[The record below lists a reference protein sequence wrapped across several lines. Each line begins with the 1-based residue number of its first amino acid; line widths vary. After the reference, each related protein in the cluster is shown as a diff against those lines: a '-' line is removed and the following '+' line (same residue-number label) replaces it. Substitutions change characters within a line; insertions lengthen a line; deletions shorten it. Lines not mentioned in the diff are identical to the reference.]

1 MTLARVGRRT
11 AEAFLRGARRS
22 RPAAPG
28 TSMFCPGNTSQRFH
42 PAKPGLGS
50 GAVRDGS
57 SSAAAA
63 TASAARRGSGG
74 GHSDARA
81 TTFAAIRELTR
92 SPAARRFARTLVGG
106 ATVAGVGGGF
116 ALCDASST
124 PADALRALFS
134 APTVGPRGGAG
145 DDAKEKEKTAAS
157 AVRGRADACADVR
170 ASDGDD
176 GDESDAASLPG
187 SAASERGVHADP
199 PLDGRRLLFELAAA
213 HWPALLLA
221 VVVTVV
227 ASVLKLTSVR
237 HMSRL
242 YDLIG
247 GGAGGVPS
255 RPLLELA
262 ALRAAEAA
270 AKDALVR
277 VSGGARVE
285 METALRRRLFVAFL
299 TEDMATLE
307 RRTAGECRE
316 RLGGEASR
324 IADVVARAVTGGVKS
339 CATAVHGVASL
350 TRLSWEISAVALGM
364 VPPGVLLF
372 GAVGAFSAKA
382 HRDANAAKEAA
393 ASVAAERLAGARTV
407 RAFAREEDEEARYA
421 EALRVA
427 ARAKKRAIHAHAA
440 HLALFAAVPSTAVA
454 AWLWYGGQLVE
465 RGRLTVGELTTVVPL
480 ALEVA
485 GALAGL
491 SELSAEVQR
500 GMHAADNAARVLG
513 AEQKVEARVRR
524 RMEARLRECG
534 VVSESASS
542 ASGSSS
548 VDEPAP
554 FPFSSDSSS
563 EDAGRPAG
571 AISFRDVRF
580 AYPGRPEREV
590 LRGFDL
596 DLKPG
601 ETFALV
607 GPSGGGKSTVG
618 ALLERFY
625 DPVAGA
631 VFVDGRD
638 IKTLDVSWLRSNIGT
653 VSQTPA
659 LFDGT
664 VAENIS
670 YASSPARSNRRSDVE
685 AAADVANAR
694 GFIEAFPE
702 GYDTRV
708 GENGVL
714 LSGGQ
719 KQRLAIARVV
729 LANPAIL
736 LLDEATSA
744 LDAESEA
751 LVSEALAR
759 VARGRT
765 TVLVAHRLSTVRR
778 ADRVGVLQDG
788 RLVECGT
795 HEQLMAK
802 KDGAY
807 RALVETQLQS

>member
-1 MTLARVGRRT
+1 M
-11 AEAFLRGARRS
+11 
-22 RPAAPG
+22 
-28 TSMFCPGNTSQRFH
+28 
-42 PAKPGLGS
+42 
-50 GAVRDGS
+50 
-57 SSAAAA
+57 
-63 TASAARRGSGG
+63 
-74 GHSDARA
+74 
-81 TTFAAIRELTR
+81 
-92 SPAARRFARTLVGG
+92 GG
-106 ATVAGVGGGF
+106 ATVAGVVGGGL
-116 ALCDASST
+116 ALCDASGA
-124 PADALRALFS
+124 PADALRSFFG
-134 APTVGPRGGAG
+134 APRVGPGGGVGADAG
-145 DDAKEKEKTAAS
+145 DDANALTAKETTDRRYE
-157 AVRGRADACADVR
+157 
-170 ASDGDD
+170 DGDD
-176 GDESDAASLPG
+176 DAASSSDAAAET
-187 SAASERGVHADP
+187 SAADP
-199 PLDGRRLLFELAAA
+199 PLDGRRLLLQLAAT

-227 ASVLKLTSVR
+227 ASVLKLTSLR

-247 GGAGGVPS
+247 AATGGVPL

-270 AKDALVR
+270 AKYALVR
-277 VSGGARVE
+277 VSGAARVA
-285 METALRRRLFVAFL
+285 METALRRRLFVALL
-299 TEDMATLE
+299 TEDMAALE

-324 IADVVARAVTGGVKS
+324 VADVVARALTGGVKS

-382 HRDANAAKEAA
+382 HRDAAAAKEAA

-407 RAFAREEDEEARYA
+407 RAFAREEAEEARYA

-427 ARAKKRAIHAHAA
+427 AAAKSRAIHAHAA

-454 AWLWYGGQLVE
+454 AWLWYGGQLVQQ
-465 RGRLTVGELTTVVPL
+465 GRLTVGELTTVVPL

-500 GMHAADNAARVLG
+500 GAHAADNAARVLN
-513 AEQKVEARVRR
+513 AEQKVETRVRR
-524 RMEARLRECG
+524 RMEARLDVRHD
-534 VVSESASS
+534 SAPASPASS
-542 ASGSSS
+542 AVSRRESN
-548 VDEPAP
+548 E
-554 FPFSSDSSS
+554 SSD
-563 EDAGRPAG
+563 DAVVAANRPRG

-618 ALLERFY
+618 ALLSRFY

-631 VFVDGRD
+631 VFLDGRD
-638 IKTLDVSWLRSNIGT
+638 IKTLDVSWLRANIGT
-653 VSQTPA
+653 VSQDVT

-664 VAENIS
+664 IAETIT
-670 YASSPARSNRRSDVE
+670 YASDASDRESRGRADVV

-694 GFIEAFPE
+694 GFIEAFPD

-708 GENGVL
+708 GENGAL

-729 LANPAIL
+729 LSNPAIL

-744 LDAESEA
+744 LDAQSEA
-751 LVSEALAR
+751 SVSEALSRA
-759 VARGRT
+759 AEGRT
-765 TVLVAHRLSTVRR
+765 TILVAHRLATARR
-778 ADRVGVLQDG
+778 ADRIGVLKDG

-795 HEQLMAK
+795 HEQLMK
-802 KDGAY
+802 KTNGAY
-807 RALVETQLQS
+807 RALVETQLQA

>member
-11 AEAFLRGARRS
+11 AESILRGARRS
-22 RPAAPG
+22 PPAAPG
-28 TSMFCPGNTSQRFH
+28 TSRFRPGNTSHRFH
-42 PAKPGLGS
+42 PAKPGLGP
-50 GAVRDGS
+50 GAQVRDGS

-63 TASAARRGSGG
+63 AASAARRASGG
-74 GHSDARA
+74 GRA
-81 TTFAAIRELTR
+81 ETRAATFAAIQELTR
-92 SPAARRFARTLVGG
+92 SPAARRFARALVGG
-106 ATVAGVGGGF
+106 ATVAGVVGGGL
-116 ALCDASST
+116 ALCDASGA
-124 PADALRALFS
+124 PADALRSFFG
-134 APTVGPRGGAG
+134 APRVGPGGGAGADAG
-145 DDAKEKEKTAAS
+145 DDANALTAKETTDRRYE
-157 AVRGRADACADVR
+157 
-170 ASDGDD
+170 DGDD
-176 GDESDAASLPG
+176 DAASSSDAAAET
-187 SAASERGVHADP
+187 SAADP
-199 PLDGRRLLFELAAA
+199 PLDGRRLLLQLAAT

-227 ASVLKLTSVR
+227 ASVLKLTSLR

-247 GGAGGVPS
+247 AATGGVPL

-270 AKDALVR
+270 AKYALVR
-277 VSGGARVE
+277 VSGAARVA
-285 METALRRRLFVAFL
+285 METALRRRLFVALL
-299 TEDMATLE
+299 TEDMAALE

-324 IADVVARAVTGGVKS
+324 VADVVARALTGGVKS

-382 HRDANAAKEAA
+382 HRDAAAAKEAA

-407 RAFAREEDEEARYA
+407 RAFAREEAEEARYA
-421 EALRVA
+421 EALRIA
-427 ARAKKRAIHAHAA
+427 AAAKSRAIHAHAA

-454 AWLWYGGQLVE
+454 AWLWYGGQLVQQ
-465 RGRLTVGELTTVVPL
+465 GRLTVGELTTVVPL

-500 GMHAADNAARVLG
+500 GAHAADNAARVLN
-513 AEQKVEARVRR
+513 AEQKVETRVRR
-524 RMEARLRECG
+524 RMEARLDVRHD
-534 VVSESASS
+534 SAPASPASS
-542 ASGSSS
+542 AVSRRESN
-548 VDEPAP
+548 E
-554 FPFSSDSSS
+554 SSD
-563 EDAGRPAG
+563 DAVVAANRPRG

-618 ALLERFY
+618 ALLSRFY

-631 VFVDGRD
+631 VFLDGRD
-638 IKTLDVSWLRSNIGT
+638 IKTLDVSWLRANIGT
-653 VSQTPA
+653 VSQDVT

-664 VAENIS
+664 IAETIT
-670 YASSPARSNRRSDVE
+670 YASDASDRESRIARAKVV

-694 GFIEAFPE
+694 GFIEAFPD

-708 GENGVL
+708 GENGAL

-719 KQRLAIARVV
+719 KQRLAIARVI
-729 LANPAIL
+729 LSNPAIL

-744 LDAESEA
+744 LDAQSEA
-751 LVSEALAR
+751 SVSEALSRA
-759 VARGRT
+759 AEGRT
-765 TVLVAHRLSTVRR
+765 TILVAHRLATARR
-778 ADRVGVLQDG
+778 ADRIGVLKDG

-795 HEQLMAK
+795 HEQLMK
-802 KDGAY
+802 KTNGAY
-807 RALVETQLQS
+807 RALVETQLVET

>member
-1 MTLARVGRRT
+1 M
-11 AEAFLRGARRS
+11 
-22 RPAAPG
+22 
-28 TSMFCPGNTSQRFH
+28 
-42 PAKPGLGS
+42 
-50 GAVRDGS
+50 
-57 SSAAAA
+57 
-63 TASAARRGSGG
+63 
-74 GHSDARA
+74 
-81 TTFAAIRELTR
+81 
-92 SPAARRFARTLVGG
+92 GG
-106 ATVAGVGGGF
+106 ATVAGVVGGGL
-116 ALCDASST
+116 ALCDASGA
-124 PADALRALFS
+124 PADALRSFFG
-134 APTVGPRGGAG
+134 APRVGPGGGAGADAG
-145 DDAKEKEKTAAS
+145 DDANALTAKETTDRRYE
-157 AVRGRADACADVR
+157 
-170 ASDGDD
+170 DGDD
-176 GDESDAASLPG
+176 DAASSSDAAAET
-187 SAASERGVHADP
+187 SAADP
-199 PLDGRRLLFELAAA
+199 PLDGRRLLLQLAAT

-227 ASVLKLTSVR
+227 ASVLKLTSLR

-247 GGAGGVPS
+247 AATGGVPL

-270 AKDALVR
+270 AKYALVR
-277 VSGGARVE
+277 VSGAARVA
-285 METALRRRLFVAFL
+285 METALRRRLFVALL
-299 TEDMATLE
+299 TEDMAALE

-324 IADVVARAVTGGVKS
+324 VADVVARALTGGVKS

-382 HRDANAAKEAA
+382 HRDAAAAKEAA
-393 ASVAAERLAGARTV
+393 ACVAAERLAGARTV
-407 RAFAREEDEEARYA
+407 RAFAREEAEEARYA

-427 ARAKKRAIHAHAA
+427 AAAKSRAIHAHAA

-454 AWLWYGGQLVE
+454 AWLWYGGQLVQQ
-465 RGRLTVGELTTVVPL
+465 GRLTVGELTTVVPL

-500 GMHAADNAARVLG
+500 GAHAADNAARVLN
-513 AEQKVEARVRR
+513 AEQKVETRVRR
-524 RMEARLRECG
+524 RMEARLDVRHD
-534 VVSESASS
+534 SAPASPASS
-542 ASGSSS
+542 AVSRRESN
-548 VDEPAP
+548 E
-554 FPFSSDSSS
+554 SSD
-563 EDAGRPAG
+563 DAVVAANRPRG

-618 ALLERFY
+618 ALLSRFY

-631 VFVDGRD
+631 VFLDGRD
-638 IKTLDVSWLRSNIGT
+638 IKTLDVSWLRANIGT
-653 VSQTPA
+653 VSQDVT

-664 VAENIS
+664 IAETIT
-670 YASSPARSNRRSDVE
+670 YASDASDRESRGRADVV

-694 GFIEAFPE
+694 GFIEAFPD

-708 GENGVL
+708 GENGAL

-729 LANPAIL
+729 LSNPAIL

-744 LDAESEA
+744 LDAQSEA
-751 LVSEALAR
+751 SVSEALSRA
-759 VARGRT
+759 AEGRT
-765 TVLVAHRLSTVRR
+765 TILVAHRLATARR
-778 ADRVGVLQDG
+778 ADRIGVLKDG

-795 HEQLMAK
+795 HEQLMK
-802 KDGAY
+802 KTNGAY
-807 RALVETQLQS
+807 RALVETQLQA

>member
-1 MTLARVGRRT
+1 M
-11 AEAFLRGARRS
+11 
-22 RPAAPG
+22 
-28 TSMFCPGNTSQRFH
+28 
-42 PAKPGLGS
+42 
-50 GAVRDGS
+50 
-57 SSAAAA
+57 
-63 TASAARRGSGG
+63 
-74 GHSDARA
+74 
-81 TTFAAIRELTR
+81 
-92 SPAARRFARTLVGG
+92 GG
-106 ATVAGVGGGF
+106 ATVAGVVGGGL
-116 ALCDASST
+116 ALCDASGA
-124 PADALRALFS
+124 PADALRSFFG
-134 APTVGPRGGAG
+134 APRVGPGGGTGADAG
-145 DDAKEKEKTAAS
+145 DDANALTAKETTDRRYE
-157 AVRGRADACADVR
+157 
-170 ASDGDD
+170 DGDD
-176 GDESDAASLPG
+176 DAASSSDAAAET
-187 SAASERGVHADP
+187 SAADP
-199 PLDGRRLLFELAAA
+199 PLDGRRLLLQLAAT

-227 ASVLKLTSVR
+227 ASVLKLTSLR

-247 GGAGGVPS
+247 AATGGVPL

-270 AKDALVR
+270 AKYALVR
-277 VSGGARVE
+277 VSGAARVA
-285 METALRRRLFVAFL
+285 METALRRRLFVALL
-299 TEDMATLE
+299 TEDMAALE

-324 IADVVARAVTGGVKS
+324 VADVVARVLTGGVKS

-382 HRDANAAKEAA
+382 HRDAAAAKEAA

-407 RAFAREEDEEARYA
+407 RAFAREEAEEARYA

-427 ARAKKRAIHAHAA
+427 AAAKSRAIHAHAA

-454 AWLWYGGQLVE
+454 AWLWYGGQLVQQ
-465 RGRLTVGELTTVVPL
+465 GRLTVGELTTVVPL

-500 GMHAADNAARVLG
+500 GAHAADNAARVLN
-513 AEQKVEARVRR
+513 AEQKVETRVRR
-524 RMEARLRECG
+524 RMEARLDVRHD
-534 VVSESASS
+534 SAPASPASS
-542 ASGSSS
+542 AVSRRESN
-548 VDEPAP
+548 E
-554 FPFSSDSSS
+554 SSDN
-563 EDAGRPAG
+563 AVVAANRPRG

-618 ALLERFY
+618 ALLSRFY

-631 VFVDGRD
+631 VFLDGRD
-638 IKTLDVSWLRSNIGT
+638 IKTLDVSWLRANIGT
-653 VSQTPA
+653 VSQDVT

-664 VAENIS
+664 IAETIT
-670 YASSPARSNRRSDVE
+670 YASDASDRESRGRADVV

-694 GFIEAFPE
+694 GFIEAFPD

-708 GENGVL
+708 GENGAL

-729 LANPAIL
+729 LSNPAIL

-744 LDAESEA
+744 LDAQSEA
-751 LVSEALAR
+751 SVSEALSRA
-759 VARGRT
+759 AEGRT
-765 TVLVAHRLSTVRR
+765 TILVAHRLATARR
-778 ADRVGVLQDG
+778 ADRIGVLKDG

-795 HEQLMAK
+795 HEQLMK
-802 KDGAY
+802 KTNGAY
-807 RALVETQLQS
+807 RALVETQLQA

>member
-1 MTLARVGRRT
+1 M
-11 AEAFLRGARRS
+11 
-22 RPAAPG
+22 
-28 TSMFCPGNTSQRFH
+28 
-42 PAKPGLGS
+42 
-50 GAVRDGS
+50 
-57 SSAAAA
+57 
-63 TASAARRGSGG
+63 
-74 GHSDARA
+74 
-81 TTFAAIRELTR
+81 
-92 SPAARRFARTLVGG
+92 GG

-247 GGAGGVPS
+247 GATGGVPL

-270 AKDALVR
+270 AKYALVR
-277 VSGGARVE
+277 VSGAARVE

-324 IADVVARAVTGGVKS
+324 VADVVARALTSGVKS
-339 CATAVHGVASL
+339 CAVTVHGVASL

-382 HRDANAAKEAA
+382 HRDANAAKENA

-407 RAFAREEDEEARYA
+407 RAFAREEDEDERYA

-454 AWLWYGGQLVE
+454 AWLWYGGQLVQQ
-465 RGRLTVGELTTVVPL
+465 GRLTVGELTTVVPL

-500 GMHAADNAARVLG
+500 GAHAADNAARVLN
-513 AEQKVEARVRR
+513 AEQKVETRVRR
-524 RMEARLRECG
+524 RMEARLDARHD
-534 VVSESASS
+534 SAPARHDSAPASPASS
-542 ASGSSS
+542 AVSRRESN
-548 VDEPAP
+548 E
-554 FPFSSDSSS
+554 SSD
-563 EDAGRPAG
+563 DAVVAANRPRG
-571 AISFRDVRF
+571 AISFRNVRF

-618 ALLERFY
+618 ALLSRFY

-631 VFVDGRD
+631 VFLDGRD
-638 IKTLDVSWLRSNIGT
+638 IKTLDVSWLRANIGT
-653 VSQTPA
+653 VSQDVT

-664 VAENIS
+664 IAETIT
-670 YASSPARSNRRSDVE
+670 YASDASDRESRGRADVV

-694 GFIEAFPE
+694 GFIEAFPD

-708 GENGVL
+708 GENGAL

-729 LANPAIL
+729 LSNPAIL

-744 LDAESEA
+744 LDAQSEA
-751 LVSEALAR
+751 SVSEALSRA
-759 VARGRT
+759 AEGRT
-765 TVLVAHRLSTVRR
+765 TILVAHRLATARR
-778 ADRVGVLQDG
+778 ADRIGVLKDG

-795 HEQLMAK
+795 HEQLMK
-802 KDGAY
+802 KTNGAY
-807 RALVETQLQS
+807 RALVETQLQA

>member
-1 MTLARVGRRT
+1 MTLARAGRRT
-11 AEAFLRGARRS
+11 AEAVLRGARR
-22 RPAAPG
+22 RPLSAPG
-28 TSMFCPGNTSQRFH
+28 TSRFHPGSTSHGFH
-42 PAKPGLGS
+42 PAKPGIGP
-50 GAVRDGS
+50 GTHVRDGS

-63 TASAARRGSGG
+63 ARRASGA
-74 GHSDARA
+74 GHSDTRA
-81 TTFAAIRELTR
+81 ATFAAIQELTR
-92 SPAARRFARTLVGG
+92 SPAARRFARALVGG
-106 ATVAGVGGGF
+106 ATVAGVVGGGL
-116 ALCDASST
+116 ALCDASGA
-124 PADALRALFS
+124 PADALRSFFGTPAS
-134 APTVGPRGGAG
+134 
-145 DDAKEKEKTAAS
+145 DAKETAA
-157 AVRGRADACADVR
+157 RRATPDDDTR
-170 ASDGDD
+170 EKNSDGDSD
-176 GDESDAASLPG
+176 GTAVRARDDDDDASSKSDASVTSTSRPR
-187 SAASERGVHADP
+187 AASNGV
-199 PLDGRRLLFELAAA
+199 PLDGGRLLLMLAAE

-221 VVVTVV
+221 TIATVV

-247 GGAGGVPS
+247 AGGVPL

-270 AKDALVR
+270 AKYALVR
-277 VSGGARVE
+277 VSGAARCE
-285 METALRRRLFVAFL
+285 METSLRRRLFAAFL

-324 IADVVARAVTGGVKS
+324 VADVVARALTGGVKS

-382 HRDANAAKEAA
+382 HRDAAAAKEAA

-407 RAFAREEDEEARYA
+407 RAFAREEAEEARYA

-427 ARAKKRAIHAHAA
+427 AAAKSRAIHAHAA

-454 AWLWYGGQLVE
+454 AWLWYGGQLVQQ
-465 RGRLTVGELTTVVPL
+465 GRLTVGELTTVVPL

-500 GMHAADNAARVLG
+500 GAHAADNAARVLN
-513 AEQKVEARVRR
+513 AEQKVETRVRR
-524 RMEARLRECG
+524 RMEARLDVRHD
-534 VVSESASS
+534 SAPASPASS
-542 ASGSSS
+542 AVSRRESN
-548 VDEPAP
+548 E
-554 FPFSSDSSS
+554 SSDN
-563 EDAGRPAG
+563 AVVAANRPRG

-618 ALLERFY
+618 ALLSRFY

-631 VFVDGRD
+631 VFLDGRD
-638 IKTLDVSWLRSNIGT
+638 IKTLDVSWLRANIGT
-653 VSQTPA
+653 VSQDVT

-664 VAENIS
+664 IAETIT
-670 YASSPARSNRRSDVE
+670 YASDASDRESRGRADVV

-694 GFIEAFPE
+694 GFIEAFPD

-708 GENGVL
+708 GENGAL

-729 LANPAIL
+729 LSNPAIL

-744 LDAESEA
+744 LDAQSEA
-751 LVSEALAR
+751 SVSEALSRA
-759 VARGRT
+759 AEGRT
-765 TVLVAHRLSTVRR
+765 TILVAHRLATARR
-778 ADRVGVLQDG
+778 ADRIGVLKDG

-795 HEQLMAK
+795 HEQLMK
-802 KDGAY
+802 KTNGAY
-807 RALVETQLQS
+807 RALVETQLQA

>member
-11 AEAFLRGARRS
+11 AESILRGARRS
-22 RPAAPG
+22 TPAAPG
-28 TSMFCPGNTSQRFH
+28 TSRFRPGNTSHRWH
-42 PAKPGLGS
+42 PAKPGLGP
-50 GAVRDGS
+50 GAQVRDGS

-63 TASAARRGSGG
+63 AASAARRASGG
-74 GHSDARA
+74 GRA
-81 TTFAAIRELTR
+81 ETRAATFAAIQELTR
-92 SPAARRFARTLVGG
+92 SPAARRFARALVGG
-106 ATVAGVGGGF
+106 ATVAGVVGGGL
-116 ALCDASST
+116 ALCDASGA
-124 PADALRALFS
+124 PADALRSFFG
-134 APTVGPRGGAG
+134 APRVGPGGGAGADAG
-145 DDAKEKEKTAAS
+145 DDANALTAKETTDRRYE
-157 AVRGRADACADVR
+157 
-170 ASDGDD
+170 DGDD
-176 GDESDAASLPG
+176 DAASSSDAAAET
-187 SAASERGVHADP
+187 SAADP
-199 PLDGRRLLFELAAA
+199 PLDGRRLLLQLAAT

-227 ASVLKLTSVR
+227 ASVLKLTSLR

-247 GGAGGVPS
+247 AATGGVPL

-270 AKDALVR
+270 AKYALVR
-277 VSGGARVE
+277 VSGAARVA
-285 METALRRRLFVAFL
+285 METALRRRLFVALL

-324 IADVVARAVTGGVKS
+324 VADVVARALTGGVKS

-382 HRDANAAKEAA
+382 HRDAAAAKEAA

-407 RAFAREEDEEARYA
+407 RAFAREEAEEARYA

-427 ARAKKRAIHAHAA
+427 AAAKSRAIHAHAA

-454 AWLWYGGQLVE
+454 AWLWYGGQLVQQ
-465 RGRLTVGELTTVVPL
+465 GRLTVGELTTVVPL

-500 GMHAADNAARVLG
+500 GAHAADNAARVLN
-513 AEQKVEARVRR
+513 AEQKVETRVRR
-524 RMEARLRECG
+524 RMEARLDVRHD
-534 VVSESASS
+534 SAPASPASS
-542 ASGSSS
+542 AVSRRESN
-548 VDEPAP
+548 E
-554 FPFSSDSSS
+554 SSD
-563 EDAGRPAG
+563 DAVVAANRPRG

-618 ALLERFY
+618 ALLSRFY

-631 VFVDGRD
+631 VFLDGRD
-638 IKTLDVSWLRSNIGT
+638 IKTLDVSWLRANIGT
-653 VSQTPA
+653 VSQDVT

-664 VAENIS
+664 IAETIT
-670 YASSPARSNRRSDVE
+670 YASDASDRESRGRADVV

-694 GFIEAFPE
+694 GFIEAFPD

-708 GENGVL
+708 GENGAL

-729 LANPAIL
+729 LSNPAIL

-744 LDAESEA
+744 LDAQSEA
-751 LVSEALAR
+751 SVSEALSRA
-759 VARGRT
+759 AEGRT
-765 TVLVAHRLSTVRR
+765 TILVAHRLATARR
-778 ADRVGVLQDG
+778 ADRIGVLKDG

-795 HEQLMAK
+795 HEQLMK
-802 KDGAY
+802 KTNGAY
-807 RALVETQLQS
+807 RALVETQLQA

>member
-1 MTLARVGRRT
+1 M
-11 AEAFLRGARRS
+11 
-22 RPAAPG
+22 
-28 TSMFCPGNTSQRFH
+28 
-42 PAKPGLGS
+42 
-50 GAVRDGS
+50 
-57 SSAAAA
+57 
-63 TASAARRGSGG
+63 
-74 GHSDARA
+74 
-81 TTFAAIRELTR
+81 
-92 SPAARRFARTLVGG
+92 GG
-106 ATVAGVGGGF
+106 ATVAGVVGGGL
-116 ALCDASST
+116 ALCDASGA
-124 PADALRALFS
+124 PADALRSFFG
-134 APTVGPRGGAG
+134 APRVGPGGGTGADAG
-145 DDAKEKEKTAAS
+145 DDANALTAKETTDRRYE
-157 AVRGRADACADVR
+157 
-170 ASDGDD
+170 DGDD
-176 GDESDAASLPG
+176 DAASSSDAAAET
-187 SAASERGVHADP
+187 SAADP
-199 PLDGRRLLFELAAA
+199 PLDGRRLLLQLAAT

-227 ASVLKLTSVR
+227 ASVLKLTSLR

-247 GGAGGVPS
+247 AATGGVPL

-270 AKDALVR
+270 AKYALVR
-277 VSGGARVE
+277 VSGAARVA
-285 METALRRRLFVAFL
+285 METALRRRLFVALL
-299 TEDMATLE
+299 TEDMAALE

-324 IADVVARAVTGGVKS
+324 VADVVARALTGGVKS

-382 HRDANAAKEAA
+382 HRDAAAAKEAA

-407 RAFAREEDEEARYA
+407 RAFAREEAEEARYA

-427 ARAKKRAIHAHAA
+427 AAAKSRAIHAHAA

-454 AWLWYGGQLVE
+454 AWLWYGGQLVQQ
-465 RGRLTVGELTTVVPL
+465 GRLTVGELTTVVPL

-500 GMHAADNAARVLG
+500 GAHAADNAARVLN
-513 AEQKVEARVRR
+513 AEQKVETRVRR
-524 RMEARLRECG
+524 RMEARLDVRHD
-534 VVSESASS
+534 SAPASPASS
-542 ASGSSS
+542 AVSRRESN
-548 VDEPAP
+548 E
-554 FPFSSDSSS
+554 SSDN
-563 EDAGRPAG
+563 AVVAANRPRG

-618 ALLERFY
+618 ALLSRFY

-631 VFVDGRD
+631 VFLDGRD
-638 IKTLDVSWLRSNIGT
+638 IKTLDVSWLRANIGT
-653 VSQTPA
+653 VSQDVT

-664 VAENIS
+664 IAETIT
-670 YASSPARSNRRSDVE
+670 YASDASDRESRGRADVV

-694 GFIEAFPE
+694 GFIEAFPD

-708 GENGVL
+708 GENGAL

-729 LANPAIL
+729 LSNPAIL

-744 LDAESEA
+744 LDAQSEA
-751 LVSEALAR
+751 SVSEALSRA
-759 VARGRT
+759 AEGRT
-765 TVLVAHRLSTVRR
+765 TILVAHRLATARR
-778 ADRVGVLQDG
+778 ADRIGVLKDG

-795 HEQLMAK
+795 HEQLMK
-802 KDGAY
+802 KTNGAY
-807 RALVETQLQS
+807 RALVETQLQA

>member
-1 MTLARVGRRT
+1 M
-11 AEAFLRGARRS
+11 
-22 RPAAPG
+22 
-28 TSMFCPGNTSQRFH
+28 
-42 PAKPGLGS
+42 
-50 GAVRDGS
+50 
-57 SSAAAA
+57 
-63 TASAARRGSGG
+63 
-74 GHSDARA
+74 
-81 TTFAAIRELTR
+81 
-92 SPAARRFARTLVGG
+92 GG
-106 ATVAGVGGGF
+106 ATVAGVVGGGL
-116 ALCDASST
+116 ALCDASGA
-124 PADALRALFS
+124 PADALRSFFG
-134 APTVGPRGGAG
+134 APRVGPGGGTGADAG
-145 DDAKEKEKTAAS
+145 DDANALTAKETTDRRYE
-157 AVRGRADACADVR
+157 
-170 ASDGDD
+170 DGDD
-176 GDESDAASLPG
+176 DAASSSDAAAET
-187 SAASERGVHADP
+187 SAADP
-199 PLDGRRLLFELAAA
+199 PLDGRRLLLQLAAT

-227 ASVLKLTSVR
+227 ASVLKLTSLR

-247 GGAGGVPS
+247 AATGGVPL

-270 AKDALVR
+270 AKYALVR
-277 VSGGARVE
+277 VSGAARVA
-285 METALRRRLFVAFL
+285 METALRRRLFVALL

-324 IADVVARAVTGGVKS
+324 VADVVARALTGGVKS

-382 HRDANAAKEAA
+382 HRDAAAAKEAA

-407 RAFAREEDEEARYA
+407 RAFAREEAEEARYA

-427 ARAKKRAIHAHAA
+427 AAAKSRAIHAHAA

-454 AWLWYGGQLVE
+454 AWLWYGGQLVQQ
-465 RGRLTVGELTTVVPL
+465 GRLTVGELTTVVPL

-500 GMHAADNAARVLG
+500 GAHAADNAARVLN
-513 AEQKVEARVRR
+513 AEQKVETRVRR
-524 RMEARLRECG
+524 RMEARLG
-534 VVSESASS
+534 VPRHDSAPASPASS
-542 ASGSSS
+542 AVSRRESN
-548 VDEPAP
+548 E
-554 FPFSSDSSS
+554 SSD
-563 EDAGRPAG
+563 DAVVAANRPRG

-618 ALLERFY
+618 ALLSRFY

-631 VFVDGRD
+631 VFLDGRD
-638 IKTLDVSWLRSNIGT
+638 IKTLDVSWLRANIGT
-653 VSQTPA
+653 VSQDVT

-664 VAENIS
+664 IAETIT
-670 YASSPARSNRRSDVE
+670 YASDASDRESRGRADVV

-694 GFIEAFPE
+694 GFIEAFPD

-708 GENGVL
+708 GENGAL

-729 LANPAIL
+729 LSNPAIL

-744 LDAESEA
+744 LDAQSEA
-751 LVSEALAR
+751 SVSEALAR
-759 VARGRT
+759 AAEGRT
-765 TVLVAHRLSTVRR
+765 TVLVAHRLATARR
-778 ADRVGVLQDG
+778 ADRVGVLKDG

-795 HEQLMAK
+795 HEQLMK
-802 KDGAY
+802 KTNGAY
-807 RALVETQLQS
+807 RALVETQLQA

>member
-1 MTLARVGRRT
+1 
-11 AEAFLRGARRS
+11 
-22 RPAAPG
+22 
-28 TSMFCPGNTSQRFH
+28 
-42 PAKPGLGS
+42 
-50 GAVRDGS
+50 
-57 SSAAAA
+57 
-63 TASAARRGSGG
+63 
-74 GHSDARA
+74 
-81 TTFAAIRELTR
+81 
-92 SPAARRFARTLVGG
+92 VGG
-106 ATVAGVGGGF
+106 ATVAGVVGGGL
-116 ALCDASST
+116 ALCDASGA
-124 PADALRALFS
+124 PADALRSFFG
-134 APTVGPRGGAG
+134 APRVGPGGGAGADAG
-145 DDAKEKEKTAAS
+145 DDANALTAKETTDRRYE
-157 AVRGRADACADVR
+157 
-170 ASDGDD
+170 DGDD
-176 GDESDAASLPG
+176 DAASSSDAAAET
-187 SAASERGVHADP
+187 SAADP
-199 PLDGRRLLFELAAA
+199 PLDGRRLLLQLAAT

-227 ASVLKLTSVR
+227 ASVLKLTSLR

-247 GGAGGVPS
+247 AATGGVPL

-270 AKDALVR
+270 AKYALVR
-277 VSGGARVE
+277 VSGAARVA
-285 METALRRRLFVAFL
+285 METALRRRLFVALL
-299 TEDMATLE
+299 TEDMAALE

-324 IADVVARAVTGGVKS
+324 VADVVARALTGGVKS

-382 HRDANAAKEAA
+382 HRDAAAAKEAA

-407 RAFAREEDEEARYA
+407 RAFAREEAEEARYA

-427 ARAKKRAIHAHAA
+427 AAAKSRAIHAHAA

-454 AWLWYGGQLVE
+454 AWLWYGGQLVQQ
-465 RGRLTVGELTTVVPL
+465 GRLTVGELTTVVPL

-500 GMHAADNAARVLG
+500 GAHAADNAARVLN
-513 AEQKVEARVRR
+513 AEQKVETRVRR
-524 RMEARLRECG
+524 RMEARLDVRHD
-534 VVSESASS
+534 SAPASPASS
-542 ASGSSS
+542 AVSRRESN
-548 VDEPAP
+548 E
-554 FPFSSDSSS
+554 SSD
-563 EDAGRPAG
+563 DAVVAANRPRG

-618 ALLERFY
+618 ALLSRFY

-631 VFVDGRD
+631 VFLDGRD
-638 IKTLDVSWLRSNIGT
+638 IKTLDVSWLRANIGT
-653 VSQTPA
+653 VSQDVT

-664 VAENIS
+664 IAETIT
-670 YASSPARSNRRSDVE
+670 YASDASDRESRGRADVV

-694 GFIEAFPE
+694 GFIEAFPD

-708 GENGVL
+708 GENGAL

-729 LANPAIL
+729 LSNPAIL

-744 LDAESEA
+744 LDAQSEA
-751 LVSEALAR
+751 LVSEALSRA
-759 VARGRT
+759 AEGRT
-765 TVLVAHRLSTVRR
+765 TILVAHRLATARR
-778 ADRVGVLQDG
+778 ADRIGVLKDG

-795 HEQLMAK
+795 HEQLMK
-802 KDGAY
+802 KTNGAY
-807 RALVETQLQS
+807 RALVETQLQA

>member
-1 MTLARVGRRT
+1 M
-11 AEAFLRGARRS
+11 
-22 RPAAPG
+22 
-28 TSMFCPGNTSQRFH
+28 
-42 PAKPGLGS
+42 
-50 GAVRDGS
+50 
-57 SSAAAA
+57 
-63 TASAARRGSGG
+63 
-74 GHSDARA
+74 
-81 TTFAAIRELTR
+81 
-92 SPAARRFARTLVGG
+92 GG
-106 ATVAGVGGGF
+106 ATVAGVVGGGL
-116 ALCDASST
+116 ALCDASGA
-124 PADALRALFS
+124 PADALRSFFG
-134 APTVGPRGGAG
+134 APRVGPGGGTGADAG
-145 DDAKEKEKTAAS
+145 DDANALTAKETTDRRYE
-157 AVRGRADACADVR
+157 
-170 ASDGDD
+170 DGDD
-176 GDESDAASLPG
+176 DAASSSDAAAET
-187 SAASERGVHADP
+187 SAADP
-199 PLDGRRLLFELAAA
+199 PLDGRRLLLQLAAT

-227 ASVLKLTSVR
+227 ASVLKLTSLR

-247 GGAGGVPS
+247 AATGGVPL

-270 AKDALVR
+270 AKYALVR
-277 VSGGARVE
+277 VSGAARVA
-285 METALRRRLFVAFL
+285 METALRRRLFVALL
-299 TEDMATLE
+299 TEDMAALE

-324 IADVVARAVTGGVKS
+324 VADVVARALTGGVKS

-382 HRDANAAKEAA
+382 HRDAAAAKEAA

-407 RAFAREEDEEARYA
+407 RAFAREEAEEARYA

-427 ARAKKRAIHAHAA
+427 AAAKSRAIHAHAA

-454 AWLWYGGQLVE
+454 AWLWYGGQLVQQ
-465 RGRLTVGELTTVVPL
+465 GRLTVGELTTVVPL

-500 GMHAADNAARVLG
+500 GAHAADNAARVLN
-513 AEQKVEARVRR
+513 AEQKVETRVRR
-524 RMEARLRECG
+524 RMEARLDVRHD
-534 VVSESASS
+534 SAPASPASS
-542 ASGSSS
+542 AVSRRESN
-548 VDEPAP
+548 E
-554 FPFSSDSSS
+554 SSDN
-563 EDAGRPAG
+563 AVVAANRPRG

-618 ALLERFY
+618 ALLSRFY

-631 VFVDGRD
+631 VFLDGRD
-638 IKTLDVSWLRSNIGT
+638 IKTLDVSWLRANIGT
-653 VSQTPA
+653 VSQDVT

-664 VAENIS
+664 IAETIT
-670 YASSPARSNRRSDVE
+670 YASDASDRESRGRADVV

-694 GFIEAFPE
+694 GFIEAFPD

-708 GENGVL
+708 GENGAL

-729 LANPAIL
+729 LSNPAIL

-744 LDAESEA
+744 LDAQSEA
-751 LVSEALAR
+751 SVSEALAR
-759 VARGRT
+759 AAEGRT
-765 TVLVAHRLSTVRR
+765 TVLVAHRLATARR
-778 ADRVGVLQDG
+778 ADRVGVLKDG

-795 HEQLMAK
+795 HEQLMK
-802 KDGAY
+802 KTNGAY
-807 RALVETQLQS
+807 RALVETQLQA

>member
-1 MTLARVGRRT
+1 M
-11 AEAFLRGARRS
+11 
-22 RPAAPG
+22 
-28 TSMFCPGNTSQRFH
+28 
-42 PAKPGLGS
+42 
-50 GAVRDGS
+50 
-57 SSAAAA
+57 
-63 TASAARRGSGG
+63 
-74 GHSDARA
+74 
-81 TTFAAIRELTR
+81 
-92 SPAARRFARTLVGG
+92 GG
-106 ATVAGVGGGF
+106 ATVAGVVGGGL
-116 ALCDASST
+116 ALCDASGA
-124 PADALRALFS
+124 PADALRSFFG
-134 APTVGPRGGAG
+134 APRVGPGGGAG
-145 DDAKEKEKTAAS
+145 ADDSKGCDDANALTAKETTDRRYEDERLSEGA
-157 AVRGRADACADVR
+157 
-170 ASDGDD
+170 DGDD
-176 GDESDAASLPG
+176 DAASSSDAAAETS
-187 SAASERGVHADP
+187 ADP
-199 PLDGRRLLFELAAA
+199 PLDGRRLLLQLAAA

-227 ASVLKLTSVR
+227 ASVLKLTSLR

-247 GGAGGVPS
+247 AATGGVPL

-270 AKDALVR
+270 AKYALVR
-277 VSGGARVE
+277 VSGAARVE

-324 IADVVARAVTGGVKS
+324 VADVVARALTGGVKS

-382 HRDANAAKEAA
+382 HRDAAAAKEAA

-407 RAFAREEDEEARYA
+407 RAFAREEAEEARYA

-427 ARAKKRAIHAHAA
+427 AAAKSRAIHAHAA

-454 AWLWYGGQLVE
+454 AWLWYGGQLVQQ
-465 RGRLTVGELTTVVPL
+465 GRLTVGELTTVVPL

-500 GMHAADNAARVLG
+500 GAHAADNAARVLN
-513 AEQKVEARVRR
+513 AEQKVETRVRR
-524 RMEARLRECG
+524 RMEARLDVRHD
-534 VVSESASS
+534 SAPASPASS
-542 ASGSSS
+542 AVSRRESN
-548 VDEPAP
+548 E
-554 FPFSSDSSS
+554 SSD
-563 EDAGRPAG
+563 DAVVAANRPRG

-618 ALLERFY
+618 ALLSRFY

-631 VFVDGRD
+631 VFLDGRD
-638 IKTLDVSWLRSNIGT
+638 IKTLDVSWLRANIGT
-653 VSQTPA
+653 VSQDVT

-664 VAENIS
+664 IAETIT
-670 YASSPARSNRRSDVE
+670 YASDASDRESRGRADVV

-694 GFIEAFPE
+694 GFIEAFPD

-708 GENGVL
+708 GENGAL

-729 LANPAIL
+729 LSNPAIL

-744 LDAESEA
+744 LDAQSEA
-751 LVSEALAR
+751 SVSEALSRA
-759 VARGRT
+759 AEGRT
-765 TVLVAHRLSTVRR
+765 TILVAHRLATARR
-778 ADRVGVLQDG
+778 ADRIGVLKDG

-795 HEQLMAK
+795 HEQLMK
-802 KDGAY
+802 KTNGAY
-807 RALVETQLQS
+807 RALVETQLQA

>member
-11 AEAFLRGARRS
+11 AESILRGARRS
-22 RPAAPG
+22 TPAAPG
-28 TSMFCPGNTSQRFH
+28 TSRFRPGNTSHRWH
-42 PAKPGLGS
+42 PAKPGLGP
-50 GAVRDGS
+50 GAQVRDGS

-63 TASAARRGSGG
+63 AASAARRASGG
-74 GHSDARA
+74 GRA
-81 TTFAAIRELTR
+81 ETRAATFAAIQELTR
-92 SPAARRFARTLVGG
+92 SPAARRFARALVGG
-106 ATVAGVGGGF
+106 ATVAGVVGGGL
-116 ALCDASST
+116 ALCDASGA
-124 PADALRALFS
+124 PADALRSFFG
-134 APTVGPRGGAG
+134 APRVGPGGGAGADAG
-145 DDAKEKEKTAAS
+145 DDANALTAKETTDRRYE
-157 AVRGRADACADVR
+157 
-170 ASDGDD
+170 DGDD
-176 GDESDAASLPG
+176 DAASSSDAAAET
-187 SAASERGVHADP
+187 SAADP
-199 PLDGRRLLFELAAA
+199 PLDGRRLLLQLAAT

-227 ASVLKLTSVR
+227 ASVLKLTSLR

-247 GGAGGVPS
+247 AATGGVPL

-270 AKDALVR
+270 AKYALVR
-277 VSGGARVE
+277 VSGAARVA
-285 METALRRRLFVAFL
+285 METALRRRLFVALL

-324 IADVVARAVTGGVKS
+324 VADVVARALTGGVKS

-382 HRDANAAKEAA
+382 HRDAAAAKEAA

-407 RAFAREEDEEARYA
+407 RAFAREEAEEARYA
-421 EALRVA
+421 EALRIA
-427 ARAKKRAIHAHAA
+427 AAAKSRAIHAHAA

-454 AWLWYGGQLVE
+454 AWLWYGGQLVQQ
-465 RGRLTVGELTTVVPL
+465 GRLTVGELTTVVPL

-500 GMHAADNAARVLG
+500 GAHAADNAARVLN
-513 AEQKVEARVRR
+513 AEQKVETRVRR
-524 RMEARLRECG
+524 RMEARLDVRHD
-534 VVSESASS
+534 SAPASPASS
-542 ASGSSS
+542 AVSRRESN
-548 VDEPAP
+548 E
-554 FPFSSDSSS
+554 SSD
-563 EDAGRPAG
+563 DAVVAANRPRG

-618 ALLERFY
+618 ALLSRFY

-631 VFVDGRD
+631 VFLDGRD
-638 IKTLDVSWLRSNIGT
+638 IKTLDVSWLRANIGT
-653 VSQTPA
+653 VSQDVT

-664 VAENIS
+664 IAETIT
-670 YASSPARSNRRSDVE
+670 YASDASDRESRGRADVV

-694 GFIEAFPE
+694 GFIEAFPD

-708 GENGVL
+708 GENGAL

-729 LANPAIL
+729 LSNPAIL

-744 LDAESEA
+744 LDAQSEA
-751 LVSEALAR
+751 SVSEALSRA
-759 VARGRT
+759 AEGRT
-765 TVLVAHRLSTVRR
+765 TILVAHRLATARR
-778 ADRVGVLQDG
+778 ADRIGVLKDG

-795 HEQLMAK
+795 HEQLMK
-802 KDGAY
+802 KTNGAY
-807 RALVETQLQS
+807 RALVETQLQA

>member
-1 MTLARVGRRT
+1 M
-11 AEAFLRGARRS
+11 
-22 RPAAPG
+22 
-28 TSMFCPGNTSQRFH
+28 
-42 PAKPGLGS
+42 
-50 GAVRDGS
+50 
-57 SSAAAA
+57 
-63 TASAARRGSGG
+63 
-74 GHSDARA
+74 
-81 TTFAAIRELTR
+81 
-92 SPAARRFARTLVGG
+92 GG
-106 ATVAGVGGGF
+106 ATVAGVVGGGL
-116 ALCDASST
+116 ALCDASGA
-124 PADALRALFS
+124 PADALRSFFG
-134 APTVGPRGGAG
+134 APRVGPGGGAGADAG
-145 DDAKEKEKTAAS
+145 DDANALTAKETTDRRYE
-157 AVRGRADACADVR
+157 
-170 ASDGDD
+170 DGDD
-176 GDESDAASLPG
+176 DAASSSDAAAET
-187 SAASERGVHADP
+187 SAADP
-199 PLDGRRLLFELAAA
+199 PLDGRRLLLQLAAT

-227 ASVLKLTSVR
+227 ASVLKLTSLR

-247 GGAGGVPS
+247 AATGGVPL

-270 AKDALVR
+270 AKYALVR
-277 VSGGARVE
+277 VSGAARVA
-285 METALRRRLFVAFL
+285 METALRRRLFVALL
-299 TEDMATLE
+299 TEDMAALE

-324 IADVVARAVTGGVKS
+324 VADVVARALTGGVKS

-382 HRDANAAKEAA
+382 HRDAAAAKEAA

-407 RAFAREEDEEARYA
+407 RAFAREEAEEARYA

-427 ARAKKRAIHAHAA
+427 AAAKSRAIHAHAA

-454 AWLWYGGQLVE
+454 AWLWYGGQLVQQ
-465 RGRLTVGELTTVVPL
+465 GRLTVGELTTVVPL

-500 GMHAADNAARVLG
+500 GAHAADNAARVLN
-513 AEQKVEARVRR
+513 AEQKVETRVRR
-524 RMEARLRECG
+524 RMEARLDVRHD
-534 VVSESASS
+534 SAPASPASS
-542 ASGSSS
+542 AVSRRESN
-548 VDEPAP
+548 E
-554 FPFSSDSSS
+554 SSD
-563 EDAGRPAG
+563 DAVVAANRPRG

-618 ALLERFY
+618 ALLSRFY

-631 VFVDGRD
+631 VFLDGRD
-638 IKTLDVSWLRSNIGT
+638 IKTLDVSWLRANIGT
-653 VSQTPA
+653 VSQDVT

-664 VAENIS
+664 IAETIT
-670 YASSPARSNRRSDVE
+670 YASDASDRESRGRADVV

-694 GFIEAFPE
+694 GFIEAFPD

-708 GENGVL
+708 GENGAL

-729 LANPAIL
+729 LSNPAIL

-744 LDAESEA
+744 LDAQSEA
-751 LVSEALAR
+751 LVSEALSRA
-759 VARGRT
+759 AEGRT
-765 TVLVAHRLSTVRR
+765 TILVAHRLATARR
-778 ADRVGVLQDG
+778 ADRIGVLKDG

-795 HEQLMAK
+795 HEQLMK
-802 KDGAY
+802 KTNGAY
-807 RALVETQLQS
+807 RALVETQLQA

>member
-1 MTLARVGRRT
+1 M
-11 AEAFLRGARRS
+11 
-22 RPAAPG
+22 
-28 TSMFCPGNTSQRFH
+28 
-42 PAKPGLGS
+42 
-50 GAVRDGS
+50 
-57 SSAAAA
+57 
-63 TASAARRGSGG
+63 
-74 GHSDARA
+74 
-81 TTFAAIRELTR
+81 
-92 SPAARRFARTLVGG
+92 GG
-106 ATVAGVGGGF
+106 ATVAGVVGGGL
-116 ALCDASST
+116 ALCDASGA
-124 PADALRALFS
+124 PADALRSFFG
-134 APTVGPRGGAG
+134 APRVGPGGGTGADAG
-145 DDAKEKEKTAAS
+145 DDANALTAKETTDRRYE
-157 AVRGRADACADVR
+157 
-170 ASDGDD
+170 DGDD
-176 GDESDAASLPG
+176 DAASSSDAAAET
-187 SAASERGVHADP
+187 SAADP
-199 PLDGRRLLFELAAA
+199 PLDGRRLLLQLAAT

-227 ASVLKLTSVR
+227 ASVLKLTSLR

-247 GGAGGVPS
+247 AATGGVPL

-270 AKDALVR
+270 AKYALVR
-277 VSGGARVE
+277 VSGAARVA
-285 METALRRRLFVAFL
+285 METALRRRLFVALL
-299 TEDMATLE
+299 TEDMAVLE

-324 IADVVARAVTGGVKS
+324 VADVVARVLTGGVKS

-382 HRDANAAKEAA
+382 HRDAAAAKEAA

-407 RAFAREEDEEARYA
+407 RAFAREEAEEARYA

-427 ARAKKRAIHAHAA
+427 AAAKSRAIHAHAA

-454 AWLWYGGQLVE
+454 AWLWYGGQLVQQ
-465 RGRLTVGELTTVVPL
+465 GRLTVGELTTVVPL

-500 GMHAADNAARVLG
+500 GAHAADNAARVLN
-513 AEQKVEARVRR
+513 AEQKVETRVRR
-524 RMEARLRECG
+524 RMEARLDVRHD
-534 VVSESASS
+534 SAPASPASS
-542 ASGSSS
+542 AVSRRESN
-548 VDEPAP
+548 E
-554 FPFSSDSSS
+554 SSDN
-563 EDAGRPAG
+563 AVVAANRPRG

-618 ALLERFY
+618 ALLSRFY

-631 VFVDGRD
+631 VFLDGRD
-638 IKTLDVSWLRSNIGT
+638 IKTLDVSWLRANIGT
-653 VSQTPA
+653 VSQDVT

-664 VAENIS
+664 IAETIT
-670 YASSPARSNRRSDVE
+670 YASDASDRESRGRADVV

-694 GFIEAFPE
+694 GFIEAFPD

-708 GENGVL
+708 GENGAL

-729 LANPAIL
+729 LSNPAIL

-744 LDAESEA
+744 LDAQSEA
-751 LVSEALAR
+751 SVSEALSRA
-759 VARGRT
+759 AEGRT
-765 TVLVAHRLSTVRR
+765 TILVAHRLATARR
-778 ADRVGVLQDG
+778 ADRIGVLKDG

-795 HEQLMAK
+795 HEQLMK
-802 KDGAY
+802 KTNGAY
-807 RALVETQLQS
+807 RALVETQLQA

>member
-1 MTLARVGRRT
+1 M
-11 AEAFLRGARRS
+11 
-22 RPAAPG
+22 
-28 TSMFCPGNTSQRFH
+28 
-42 PAKPGLGS
+42 
-50 GAVRDGS
+50 
-57 SSAAAA
+57 
-63 TASAARRGSGG
+63 
-74 GHSDARA
+74 
-81 TTFAAIRELTR
+81 
-92 SPAARRFARTLVGG
+92 GG
-106 ATVAGVGGGF
+106 ATVAGVVGGGL
-116 ALCDASST
+116 ALCDASGA
-124 PADALRALFS
+124 PADALRSFFG
-134 APTVGPRGGAG
+134 APRVGPGGGAGADAG
-145 DDAKEKEKTAAS
+145 DDANALTAKETTDRRYE
-157 AVRGRADACADVR
+157 
-170 ASDGDD
+170 DGDD
-176 GDESDAASLPG
+176 DAASSSDAAAET
-187 SAASERGVHADP
+187 SAADP
-199 PLDGRRLLFELAAA
+199 PLDGRRLLLQLAAT

-227 ASVLKLTSVR
+227 ASVLKLTSLR

-247 GGAGGVPS
+247 AATGGVPL

-270 AKDALVR
+270 AKYALVR
-277 VSGGARVE
+277 VSGAARVA
-285 METALRRRLFVAFL
+285 METALRRRLFVALL
-299 TEDMATLE
+299 TEDMAALE

-324 IADVVARAVTGGVKS
+324 VADVVARALTGGVKS

-382 HRDANAAKEAA
+382 HRDAAAAKEAA

-407 RAFAREEDEEARYA
+407 RAFAREEAEEARYA

-427 ARAKKRAIHAHAA
+427 AAAKSRAIHAHAA

-454 AWLWYGGQLVE
+454 AWLWYGGQLVQQ
-465 RGRLTVGELTTVVPL
+465 GRLTVGELTTVVPL

-500 GMHAADNAARVLG
+500 GAHAADNAARVLN
-513 AEQKVEARVRR
+513 AEQKVETRVRR
-524 RMEARLRECG
+524 RMEARLDVRHD
-534 VVSESASS
+534 SAPASPASS
-542 ASGSSS
+542 AVSRRESN
-548 VDEPAP
+548 E
-554 FPFSSDSSS
+554 SSDN
-563 EDAGRPAG
+563 AVVAANRPRG

-618 ALLERFY
+618 ALLSRFY

-631 VFVDGRD
+631 VFLDGRD
-638 IKTLDVSWLRSNIGT
+638 IKTLDVSWLRANIGT
-653 VSQTPA
+653 VSQDVT

-664 VAENIS
+664 IAETIT
-670 YASSPARSNRRSDVE
+670 YASDASDRESRGRADVV

-694 GFIEAFPE
+694 GFIEAFPD

-708 GENGVL
+708 GENGAL

-729 LANPAIL
+729 LSNPAIL

-744 LDAESEA
+744 LDAQSEA
-751 LVSEALAR
+751 SVSEALSRA
-759 VARGRT
+759 AEGRT
-765 TVLVAHRLSTVRR
+765 TILVAHRLATARR
-778 ADRVGVLQDG
+778 ADRIGVLKDG

-795 HEQLMAK
+795 HEQLMK
-802 KDGAY
+802 KTNGAY
-807 RALVETQLQS
+807 RALVETQLQA

>member
-1 MTLARVGRRT
+1 M
-11 AEAFLRGARRS
+11 
-22 RPAAPG
+22 
-28 TSMFCPGNTSQRFH
+28 
-42 PAKPGLGS
+42 
-50 GAVRDGS
+50 
-57 SSAAAA
+57 
-63 TASAARRGSGG
+63 
-74 GHSDARA
+74 
-81 TTFAAIRELTR
+81 
-92 SPAARRFARTLVGG
+92 GG
-106 ATVAGVGGGF
+106 ATVAGVVGGGL
-116 ALCDASST
+116 ALCDASGA
-124 PADALRALFS
+124 PADALRSFFG
-134 APTVGPRGGAG
+134 APRVGPGGGAGADAG
-145 DDAKEKEKTAAS
+145 DDANALTAKETTDRRYE
-157 AVRGRADACADVR
+157 
-170 ASDGDD
+170 DGDD
-176 GDESDAASLPG
+176 DAASSSDAAAET
-187 SAASERGVHADP
+187 SAADP
-199 PLDGRRLLFELAAA
+199 PLDGRRLLLQLAAT

-227 ASVLKLTSVR
+227 ASVLKLTSLR

-247 GGAGGVPS
+247 AATGGVPL

-270 AKDALVR
+270 AKYALVR
-277 VSGGARVE
+277 VSGAARVA
-285 METALRRRLFVAFL
+285 METALRRRLFVALL
-299 TEDMATLE
+299 TEDMAALE

-324 IADVVARAVTGGVKS
+324 VADVVARALTGGVKS

-382 HRDANAAKEAA
+382 HRDAAAAKEAA

-407 RAFAREEDEEARYA
+407 RAFAREEAEEARYA

-427 ARAKKRAIHAHAA
+427 AAAKSRAIHAHAA

-454 AWLWYGGQLVE
+454 AWLWYGGQLVQQ
-465 RGRLTVGELTTVVPL
+465 GRLTVGELTTVVPL

-500 GMHAADNAARVLG
+500 GAHAADNAARVLN
-513 AEQKVEARVRR
+513 AEQKVETRVRR
-524 RMEARLRECG
+524 RMEARLDVRHA
-534 VVSESASS
+534 SAPASPASS
-542 ASGSSS
+542 AVSRRESN
-548 VDEPAP
+548 E
-554 FPFSSDSSS
+554 SSD
-563 EDAGRPAG
+563 DAVVAANRPRG

-618 ALLERFY
+618 ALLSRFY

-631 VFVDGRD
+631 VFLDGVD
-638 IKTLDVSWLRSNIGT
+638 IKTLDVSWLRANIGT
-653 VSQTPA
+653 VSQDVT

-664 VAENIS
+664 IAETIT
-670 YASSPARSNRRSDVE
+670 YASDASDRESRGRADVV

-694 GFIEAFPE
+694 GFIEAFPD

-708 GENGVL
+708 GENGAL

-729 LANPAIL
+729 LSNPAIL

-744 LDAESEA
+744 LDAQSEA
-751 LVSEALAR
+751 SVSEALSRA
-759 VARGRT
+759 AEGRT
-765 TVLVAHRLSTVRR
+765 TILVAHRLATARR
-778 ADRVGVLQDG
+778 ADRIGVLKDG

-795 HEQLMAK
+795 HEQLMK
-802 KDGAY
+802 KTNGAY
-807 RALVETQLQS
+807 RALVETQLQA

>member
-1 MTLARVGRRT
+1 M
-11 AEAFLRGARRS
+11 
-22 RPAAPG
+22 
-28 TSMFCPGNTSQRFH
+28 
-42 PAKPGLGS
+42 
-50 GAVRDGS
+50 
-57 SSAAAA
+57 
-63 TASAARRGSGG
+63 
-74 GHSDARA
+74 
-81 TTFAAIRELTR
+81 
-92 SPAARRFARTLVGG
+92 GG
-106 ATVAGVGGGF
+106 ATVAGVVGGGL
-116 ALCDASST
+116 ALCDASGA
-124 PADALRALFS
+124 PADALRAFFGTPAL
-134 APTVGPRGGAG
+134 GPGGGAGGGAG
-145 DDAKEKEKTAAS
+145 DDAKETTAPS
-157 AVRGRADACADVR
+157 SVRRRADERERERAAAAADDDDDDD
-170 ASDGDD
+170 ASSERGT
-176 GDESDAASLPG
+176 STSAASLED
-187 SAASERGVHADP
+187 AEP
-199 PLDGRRLLFELAAA
+199 PLDGRRLLLELAAA

-247 GGAGGVPS
+247 GATGGVPL

-270 AKDALVR
+270 AKYALVR
-277 VSGGARVE
+277 VSGAARVE

-324 IADVVARAVTGGVKS
+324 VADVVARALTSGVKS
-339 CATAVHGVASL
+339 CAVTVHGVASL

-382 HRDANAAKEAA
+382 HRDANAAKENA

-407 RAFAREEDEEARYA
+407 RAFAREEAEEARYA

-427 ARAKKRAIHAHAA
+427 AAAKSRAIHAHAA

-454 AWLWYGGQLVE
+454 AWLWYGGQLVQQ
-465 RGRLTVGELTTVVPL
+465 GRLTVGELTTVVPL

-491 SELSAEVQR
+491 SELSAETQR
-500 GMHAADNAARVLG
+500 GAHAADNAARVLN
-513 AEQKVEARVRR
+513 AEQKVETRVRR
-524 RMEARLRECG
+524 RMEARLDARHD
-534 VVSESASS
+534 SAPARHDSAPASPASS
-542 ASGSSS
+542 AVSRRESN
-548 VDEPAP
+548 E
-554 FPFSSDSSS
+554 SSD
-563 EDAGRPAG
+563 DAVVAANRPRG

-625 DPVAGA
+625 DPAAGA

-638 IKTLDVSWLRSNIGT
+638 IKTLDVSWLRANIGT
-653 VSQTPA
+653 VSQEQT

-664 VAENIS
+664 VAETIA
-670 YASSPARSNRRSDVE
+670 YASPARSSRRDVE
-685 AAADVANAR
+685 AAAEVANAS
-694 GFIEAFPE
+694 GFIAAFPE

-708 GENGVL
+708 GENGAL

-719 KQRLAIARVV
+719 KQRLAIARVL

-744 LDAESEA
+744 LAAESEA
-751 LVSEALAR
+751 LVPETLAR

-765 TVLVAHRLSTVRR
+765 TILVAHRLSTVRR
-778 ADRVGVLQDG
+778 ADRVGVLRDG

>member
-11 AEAFLRGARRS
+11 AESILRGARRS
-22 RPAAPG
+22 TPAAPG
-28 TSMFCPGNTSQRFH
+28 TSRFRPGNTSHRWH
-42 PAKPGLGS
+42 PAKPGLGP
-50 GAVRDGS
+50 GAQVRDGS

-63 TASAARRGSGG
+63 AASAARRASGG
-74 GHSDARA
+74 GRA
-81 TTFAAIRELTR
+81 ETRAATFAAIQELTR
-92 SPAARRFARTLVGG
+92 SPAARRFARALVGG
-106 ATVAGVGGGF
+106 ATVAGVVGGGL
-116 ALCDASST
+116 ALCDASGA
-124 PADALRALFS
+124 PADALRSFFG
-134 APTVGPRGGAG
+134 APRVGPGGGAGADAG
-145 DDAKEKEKTAAS
+145 DDANALTAKETTDRRYE
-157 AVRGRADACADVR
+157 
-170 ASDGDD
+170 DGDD
-176 GDESDAASLPG
+176 DAASSSDAAAET
-187 SAASERGVHADP
+187 SAADP
-199 PLDGRRLLFELAAA
+199 PLDGRRLLLQLAAT

-227 ASVLKLTSVR
+227 ASVLKLTSLR

-247 GGAGGVPS
+247 AATGGVPL

-270 AKDALVR
+270 AKYALVR
-277 VSGGARVE
+277 VSGAARVA
-285 METALRRRLFVAFL
+285 METALRRRLFVALL

-324 IADVVARAVTGGVKS
+324 VADVVARALTGGVKS

-382 HRDANAAKEAA
+382 HRDAAAAKEAA

-407 RAFAREEDEEARYA
+407 RAFAREEAEEARYA

-427 ARAKKRAIHAHAA
+427 AAAKSRAIHAHAA

-454 AWLWYGGQLVE
+454 AWLWYGGQLVQQ
-465 RGRLTVGELTTVVPL
+465 GRLTVGELTTVVPL

-500 GMHAADNAARVLG
+500 GAHAADNAARVLN
-513 AEQKVEARVRR
+513 AEQKVETRVRR
-524 RMEARLRECG
+524 RMEARLDVRHD
-534 VVSESASS
+534 SAPASPASS
-542 ASGSSS
+542 AVSRRESN
-548 VDEPAP
+548 E
-554 FPFSSDSSS
+554 SSD
-563 EDAGRPAG
+563 DAVVAANRPRG

-618 ALLERFY
+618 ALLSRFY

-631 VFVDGRD
+631 VFLDGRD
-638 IKTLDVSWLRSNIGT
+638 IKTLDVSWLRANIGT
-653 VSQTPA
+653 VSQDVT

-664 VAENIS
+664 IAETIT
-670 YASSPARSNRRSDVE
+670 YASDASDRESRIARAKVV

-694 GFIEAFPE
+694 GFIEAFPD

-708 GENGVL
+708 GENGAL

-729 LANPAIL
+729 LSNPAIL

-744 LDAESEA
+744 LDAQSEA
-751 LVSEALAR
+751 SVSEALSRA
-759 VARGRT
+759 AEGRT
-765 TVLVAHRLSTVRR
+765 TILVAHRLATARR
-778 ADRVGVLQDG
+778 ADRIGVLKDG

-795 HEQLMAK
+795 HEQLMK
-802 KDGAY
+802 KTNGAY
-807 RALVETQLQS
+807 RALVETQLQA

>member
-1 MTLARVGRRT
+1 M
-11 AEAFLRGARRS
+11 
-22 RPAAPG
+22 
-28 TSMFCPGNTSQRFH
+28 
-42 PAKPGLGS
+42 
-50 GAVRDGS
+50 
-57 SSAAAA
+57 
-63 TASAARRGSGG
+63 
-74 GHSDARA
+74 
-81 TTFAAIRELTR
+81 
-92 SPAARRFARTLVGG
+92 GG
-106 ATVAGVGGGF
+106 ATVAGVVGGGL
-116 ALCDASST
+116 ALCDASGA
-124 PADALRALFS
+124 PADALRSFFG
-134 APTVGPRGGAG
+134 APRVGPGGGAGADAG
-145 DDAKEKEKTAAS
+145 DDANALTAKETTDRRYE
-157 AVRGRADACADVR
+157 
-170 ASDGDD
+170 DGDD
-176 GDESDAASLPG
+176 DAASSSDAAAET
-187 SAASERGVHADP
+187 SAADP
-199 PLDGRRLLFELAAA
+199 PLDGRRLLLQLAAT

-227 ASVLKLTSVR
+227 ASVLKLTSLR

-247 GGAGGVPS
+247 AATGGVPL

-270 AKDALVR
+270 AKYALVR
-277 VSGGARVE
+277 VSGAARVA
-285 METALRRRLFVAFL
+285 METALRRRLFVALL
-299 TEDMATLE
+299 TEDMAALE

-324 IADVVARAVTGGVKS
+324 VADVVARALTGGVKS

-382 HRDANAAKEAA
+382 HRDAAAAKEAA

-407 RAFAREEDEEARYA
+407 RAFAREEAEEARYA

-427 ARAKKRAIHAHAA
+427 AAAKSRAIHAHAA

-454 AWLWYGGQLVE
+454 AWLWYGGQLVQQ
-465 RGRLTVGELTTVVPL
+465 GRLTVGELTTVVPL

-500 GMHAADNAARVLG
+500 GAHAADNAARVLN
-513 AEQKVEARVRR
+513 AEQKVETRVRR
-524 RMEARLRECG
+524 RMEARLDVRHD
-534 VVSESASS
+534 SAPASPASS
-542 ASGSSS
+542 AVSRRESN
-548 VDEPAP
+548 E
-554 FPFSSDSSS
+554 SSD
-563 EDAGRPAG
+563 DAVVAANRPRG

-618 ALLERFY
+618 ALLSRFY

-631 VFVDGRD
+631 VFLDGRD
-638 IKTLDVSWLRSNIGT
+638 IKTLDVSWLRANIGT
-653 VSQTPA
+653 VSQDVT

-664 VAENIS
+664 IAETIT
-670 YASSPARSNRRSDVE
+670 YASDASDRESRGRADVV

-694 GFIEAFPE
+694 GFIEAFPD

-708 GENGVL
+708 GENGAL

-729 LANPAIL
+729 LSNPAIL

-744 LDAESEA
+744 LDAQSEA
-751 LVSEALAR
+751 SVSEALSRA
-759 VARGRT
+759 AEGRT
-765 TVLVAHRLSTVRR
+765 TILVAHRLATARR
-778 ADRVGVLQDG
+778 ADRIGVLKDG

-795 HEQLMAK
+795 HEQLMK
-802 KDGAY
+802 KTNGAY
-807 RALVETQLQS
+807 RALVETQLQA

>member
-1 MTLARVGRRT
+1 M
-11 AEAFLRGARRS
+11 
-22 RPAAPG
+22 
-28 TSMFCPGNTSQRFH
+28 
-42 PAKPGLGS
+42 
-50 GAVRDGS
+50 
-57 SSAAAA
+57 
-63 TASAARRGSGG
+63 
-74 GHSDARA
+74 
-81 TTFAAIRELTR
+81 
-92 SPAARRFARTLVGG
+92 GG
-106 ATVAGVGGGF
+106 ATVAGVVGGGL
-116 ALCDASST
+116 ALCDASGA
-124 PADALRALFS
+124 PADALRSFFG
-134 APTVGPRGGAG
+134 APRVGPGGGTGADAG
-145 DDAKEKEKTAAS
+145 DDANALTAKETTDRRYE
-157 AVRGRADACADVR
+157 
-170 ASDGDD
+170 DGDD
-176 GDESDAASLPG
+176 DAASSSDAAAET
-187 SAASERGVHADP
+187 SAADP
-199 PLDGRRLLFELAAA
+199 PLDGRRLLLQLAAT

-227 ASVLKLTSVR
+227 ASVLKLTSLR

-247 GGAGGVPS
+247 AATGGVPL

-270 AKDALVR
+270 AKYALVR
-277 VSGGARVE
+277 VSGAARVA
-285 METALRRRLFVAFL
+285 METALRRRLFVALL
-299 TEDMATLE
+299 TEDMAVLE

-324 IADVVARAVTGGVKS
+324 VADVVARALTGGVKS

-382 HRDANAAKEAA
+382 HRDAAAAKEAA

-407 RAFAREEDEEARYA
+407 RAFAREEAEEARYA

-427 ARAKKRAIHAHAA
+427 AAAKSRAIHAHAA

-454 AWLWYGGQLVE
+454 AWLWYGGQLVQQ
-465 RGRLTVGELTTVVPL
+465 GRLTVGELTTVVPL

-500 GMHAADNAARVLG
+500 GAHAADNAARVLN
-513 AEQKVEARVRR
+513 AEQKVETRVRR
-524 RMEARLRECG
+524 RMEARLDVRHD
-534 VVSESASS
+534 SAPASPASS
-542 ASGSSS
+542 AVSRRESN
-548 VDEPAP
+548 E
-554 FPFSSDSSS
+554 SSDN
-563 EDAGRPAG
+563 AVVAANRPRG

-618 ALLERFY
+618 ALLSRFY

-631 VFVDGRD
+631 VFLDGRD
-638 IKTLDVSWLRSNIGT
+638 IKTLDVSWLRANIGT
-653 VSQTPA
+653 VSQDVT

-664 VAENIS
+664 IAETIT
-670 YASSPARSNRRSDVE
+670 YASDASDRESRGRADVV

-694 GFIEAFPE
+694 GFIEAFPD

-708 GENGVL
+708 GENGAL

-729 LANPAIL
+729 LSNPAIL

-744 LDAESEA
+744 LDAQSEA
-751 LVSEALAR
+751 SVSEALSRA
-759 VARGRT
+759 AEGRT
-765 TVLVAHRLSTVRR
+765 TILVAHRLATARR
-778 ADRVGVLQDG
+778 ADRIGVLKDG

-795 HEQLMAK
+795 HEQLMK
-802 KDGAY
+802 KTNGAY
-807 RALVETQLQS
+807 RALVETQLQA

>member
-1 MTLARVGRRT
+1 M
-11 AEAFLRGARRS
+11 
-22 RPAAPG
+22 
-28 TSMFCPGNTSQRFH
+28 
-42 PAKPGLGS
+42 
-50 GAVRDGS
+50 
-57 SSAAAA
+57 
-63 TASAARRGSGG
+63 
-74 GHSDARA
+74 
-81 TTFAAIRELTR
+81 
-92 SPAARRFARTLVGG
+92 GG
-106 ATVAGVGGGF
+106 ATVAGVVGGGL
-116 ALCDASST
+116 ALCDASGA
-124 PADALRALFS
+124 PADALRSFFG
-134 APTVGPRGGAG
+134 APRVGPGGGTGADAG
-145 DDAKEKEKTAAS
+145 DDANALTAKETTDRRYE
-157 AVRGRADACADVR
+157 
-170 ASDGDD
+170 DGDD
-176 GDESDAASLPG
+176 DAASSSDAAAET
-187 SAASERGVHADP
+187 SAADP
-199 PLDGRRLLFELAAA
+199 PLDGRRLLLQLAAT

-227 ASVLKLTSVR
+227 ASVLKLTSLR

-247 GGAGGVPS
+247 AATGGVPL

-270 AKDALVR
+270 AKYALVR
-277 VSGGARVE
+277 VSGAARVA
-285 METALRRRLFVAFL
+285 METALRRRLFVALL
-299 TEDMATLE
+299 TEDMAALE

-324 IADVVARAVTGGVKS
+324 VADVVARALTGGVKS

-382 HRDANAAKEAA
+382 HRDAAAAKEAA

-407 RAFAREEDEEARYA
+407 RAFAREEAEEARYA

-427 ARAKKRAIHAHAA
+427 AAAKSRAIHAHAA

-454 AWLWYGGQLVE
+454 AWLWYGGQLVQQ
-465 RGRLTVGELTTVVPL
+465 GRLTVGELTTVVPL

-500 GMHAADNAARVLG
+500 GAHAADNAARVLN
-513 AEQKVEARVRR
+513 AEQKVETRVRR
-524 RMEARLRECG
+524 RMEARLDVRHD
-534 VVSESASS
+534 SAPASPASS
-542 ASGSSS
+542 AVSRRESN
-548 VDEPAP
+548 E
-554 FPFSSDSSS
+554 SSD
-563 EDAGRPAG
+563 DAVVAANRPRG

-618 ALLERFY
+618 ALLSRFY

-631 VFVDGRD
+631 VFLDGRD
-638 IKTLDVSWLRSNIGT
+638 IKTLDVSWLRANIGT
-653 VSQTPA
+653 VSQDVT

-664 VAENIS
+664 IAETIT
-670 YASSPARSNRRSDVE
+670 YASDASDRESRGRADVV

-694 GFIEAFPE
+694 GFIEAFPD

-708 GENGVL
+708 GENGAL

-729 LANPAIL
+729 LSNPAIL

-744 LDAESEA
+744 LDAQSEA
-751 LVSEALAR
+751 SVSEALSRA
-759 VARGRT
+759 AEGRT
-765 TVLVAHRLSTVRR
+765 TILVAHRLATARR
-778 ADRVGVLQDG
+778 ADRIGVLKDG

-795 HEQLMAK
+795 HEQLMK
-802 KDGAY
+802 KTNGAY
-807 RALVETQLQS
+807 RALVETQLQA

>member
-1 MTLARVGRRT
+1 
-11 AEAFLRGARRS
+11 
-22 RPAAPG
+22 
-28 TSMFCPGNTSQRFH
+28 
-42 PAKPGLGS
+42 
-50 GAVRDGS
+50 
-57 SSAAAA
+57 
-63 TASAARRGSGG
+63 
-74 GHSDARA
+74 
-81 TTFAAIRELTR
+81 
-92 SPAARRFARTLVGG
+92 VGG
-106 ATVAGVGGGF
+106 ATVAGVVGGGL
-116 ALCDASST
+116 ALCDASGA
-124 PADALRALFS
+124 PADALRSFFG
-134 APTVGPRGGAG
+134 APRVGPGGGAGADAG
-145 DDAKEKEKTAAS
+145 DDANALTAKETTDRRYE
-157 AVRGRADACADVR
+157 
-170 ASDGDD
+170 DGDD
-176 GDESDAASLPG
+176 DAASSSDAAAET
-187 SAASERGVHADP
+187 SAADP
-199 PLDGRRLLFELAAA
+199 PLDGRRLLLQLAAT

-227 ASVLKLTSVR
+227 ASVLKLTSLR

-247 GGAGGVPS
+247 AATGGVPL

-270 AKDALVR
+270 AKYALVR
-277 VSGGARVE
+277 VSGAARVA
-285 METALRRRLFVAFL
+285 METALRRRLFVALL
-299 TEDMATLE
+299 TEDMAALE

-324 IADVVARAVTGGVKS
+324 VADVVARALTGGVKS

-382 HRDANAAKEAA
+382 HRDAAAAKEAA

-407 RAFAREEDEEARYA
+407 RAFAREEAEEARYA

-427 ARAKKRAIHAHAA
+427 AAAKSRAIHAHAA

-454 AWLWYGGQLVE
+454 AWLWYGGQLVQQ
-465 RGRLTVGELTTVVPL
+465 GRLTVGELTTVVPL

-500 GMHAADNAARVLG
+500 GAHAADNAARVLN
-513 AEQKVEARVRR
+513 AEQKVETRVRR
-524 RMEARLRECG
+524 RMEARLG
-534 VVSESASS
+534 VRHDSAPASPASS
-542 ASGSSS
+542 AVSRRESN
-548 VDEPAP
+548 E
-554 FPFSSDSSS
+554 SSD
-563 EDAGRPAG
+563 DAVVAANRPRG

-618 ALLERFY
+618 ALLSRFY

-631 VFVDGRD
+631 VFLDGRD
-638 IKTLDVSWLRSNIGT
+638 IKTLDVSWLRANIGT
-653 VSQTPA
+653 VSQDVT

-664 VAENIS
+664 IAETIT
-670 YASSPARSNRRSDVE
+670 YASDASDRESRGRADVV

-694 GFIEAFPE
+694 GFIEAFPD

-708 GENGVL
+708 GENGAL

-729 LANPAIL
+729 LSNPAIL

-744 LDAESEA
+744 LDAQSEA
-751 LVSEALAR
+751 LVSEALSRA
-759 VARGRT
+759 AEGRT
-765 TVLVAHRLSTVRR
+765 TILVAHRLATARR
-778 ADRVGVLQDG
+778 ADRIGVLKDG

-795 HEQLMAK
+795 HEQLMK
-802 KDGAY
+802 KTNGAY
-807 RALVETQLQS
+807 RALVETQLQA

>member
-1 MTLARVGRRT
+1 M
-11 AEAFLRGARRS
+11 
-22 RPAAPG
+22 
-28 TSMFCPGNTSQRFH
+28 
-42 PAKPGLGS
+42 
-50 GAVRDGS
+50 
-57 SSAAAA
+57 
-63 TASAARRGSGG
+63 
-74 GHSDARA
+74 
-81 TTFAAIRELTR
+81 
-92 SPAARRFARTLVGG
+92 GG
-106 ATVAGVGGGF
+106 ATVAGVVGGGL
-116 ALCDASST
+116 ALCDASGA
-124 PADALRALFS
+124 PADALRAFFGTPAL
-134 APTVGPRGGAG
+134 GPGGGAGGGAG
-145 DDAKEKEKTAAS
+145 DDAKETTAPS
-157 AVRGRADACADVR
+157 SVRRRADERERERAAAAADDDDDDDD
-170 ASDGDD
+170 ASSERGT
-176 GDESDAASLPG
+176 STSAASLED
-187 SAASERGVHADP
+187 AEP
-199 PLDGRRLLFELAAA
+199 PLDGRRLLLELAAA

-247 GGAGGVPS
+247 GATGGVPL

-270 AKDALVR
+270 AKYALVR
-277 VSGGARVE
+277 VSGAARVE

-324 IADVVARAVTGGVKS
+324 VADVVARALTSGVKS
-339 CATAVHGVASL
+339 CAVTVHGVASL

-382 HRDANAAKEAA
+382 HRDANAAKENA

-407 RAFAREEDEEARYA
+407 RAFAREEDEDERYA

-485 GALAGL
+485 GTLAGL

-500 GMHAADNAARVLG
+500 GMHAADNAANVLG
-513 AEQKVEARVRR
+513 AKQKVEAQTRA
-524 RMEARLRECG
+524 RMEARLRERDRS
-534 VVSESASS
+534 VSETASS
-542 ASGSSS
+542 LADASPRA
-548 VDEPAP
+548 DATPQTDADRPNP
-554 FPFSSDSSS
+554 FSFASDSSDSSDS
-563 EDAGRPAG
+563 DADRPAG

-625 DPVAGA
+625 DPAAGA

-638 IKTLDVSWLRSNIGT
+638 IKTLDVSWLRANIGT
-653 VSQTPA
+653 VSQEPT

-664 VAENIS
+664 VAETIA
-670 YASSPARSNRRSDVE
+670 YASPARSSRRDVE
-685 AAADVANAR
+685 AAAEVANAS
-694 GFIEAFPE
+694 GFIAAFPE

-708 GENGVL
+708 GENGAL

-719 KQRLAIARVV
+719 KQRLAIARVL

-765 TVLVAHRLSTVRR
+765 TILVAHRLSTVRR
-778 ADRVGVLQDG
+778 ADRVGVLRDG

>member
-11 AEAFLRGARRS
+11 AESILRGARRS
-22 RPAAPG
+22 TPAAPG
-28 TSMFCPGNTSQRFH
+28 TSRFRPGNTSHRWH
-42 PAKPGLGS
+42 PAKPGLGP
-50 GAVRDGS
+50 GAQVRDGS

-63 TASAARRGSGG
+63 AASAARRASGG
-74 GHSDARA
+74 GRA
-81 TTFAAIRELTR
+81 ETRTATFAAIQELTR
-92 SPAARRFARTLVGG
+92 SPAARRFARALVGG
-106 ATVAGVGGGF
+106 ATVAGVVGGGL
-116 ALCDASST
+116 ALCDASGA
-124 PADALRALFS
+124 PADALRSFFG
-134 APTVGPRGGAG
+134 APRVGPGGGAGADAG
-145 DDAKEKEKTAAS
+145 DDANALTAKETTDRRYE
-157 AVRGRADACADVR
+157 
-170 ASDGDD
+170 DGDD
-176 GDESDAASLPG
+176 DAASSSDAAAET
-187 SAASERGVHADP
+187 SAADP
-199 PLDGRRLLFELAAA
+199 PLDGRRLLLQLAAT

-227 ASVLKLTSVR
+227 ASVLKLTSLR

-247 GGAGGVPS
+247 AATGGVPL

-270 AKDALVR
+270 AKYALVR
-277 VSGGARVE
+277 VSGAARVA
-285 METALRRRLFVAFL
+285 METALRRRLFVALL

-324 IADVVARAVTGGVKS
+324 VADVVARALTGGVKS

-382 HRDANAAKEAA
+382 HRDAAAAKEAA

-407 RAFAREEDEEARYA
+407 RAFAREEAEEARYA

-427 ARAKKRAIHAHAA
+427 AAAKSRAIHAHAA

-454 AWLWYGGQLVE
+454 AWLWYGGQLVQQ
-465 RGRLTVGELTTVVPL
+465 GRLTVGELTTVVPL

-500 GMHAADNAARVLG
+500 GAHAADNAARVLN
-513 AEQKVEARVRR
+513 AEQKVETRVRR
-524 RMEARLRECG
+524 RMEARLDVRHD
-534 VVSESASS
+534 SAPASPASS
-542 ASGSSS
+542 AVSRRESN
-548 VDEPAP
+548 E
-554 FPFSSDSSS
+554 SSD
-563 EDAGRPAG
+563 DAVVAANRPRG

-618 ALLERFY
+618 ALLSRFY

-631 VFVDGRD
+631 VFLDGRD
-638 IKTLDVSWLRSNIGT
+638 IKTLDVSWLRANIGT
-653 VSQTPA
+653 VSQDVT

-664 VAENIS
+664 IAETIT
-670 YASSPARSNRRSDVE
+670 YASDASDRESRGRADVV

-694 GFIEAFPE
+694 GFIEAFPD

-708 GENGVL
+708 GENGAL

-729 LANPAIL
+729 LSNPAIL

-744 LDAESEA
+744 LDAQSEA
-751 LVSEALAR
+751 SVSEALSRA
-759 VARGRT
+759 AEGRT
-765 TVLVAHRLSTVRR
+765 TILVAHRLATARR
-778 ADRVGVLQDG
+778 ADRIGVLKDG

-795 HEQLMAK
+795 HEQLMK
-802 KDGAY
+802 KTNGAY
-807 RALVETQLQS
+807 RALVETQLQA

>member
-1 MTLARVGRRT
+1 
-11 AEAFLRGARRS
+11 
-22 RPAAPG
+22 
-28 TSMFCPGNTSQRFH
+28 
-42 PAKPGLGS
+42 
-50 GAVRDGS
+50 
-57 SSAAAA
+57 
-63 TASAARRGSGG
+63 
-74 GHSDARA
+74 
-81 TTFAAIRELTR
+81 
-92 SPAARRFARTLVGG
+92 VGG
-106 ATVAGVGGGF
+106 ATVAGVVGGGL
-116 ALCDASST
+116 ALCDASGA
-124 PADALRALFS
+124 PADALRSFFG
-134 APTVGPRGGAG
+134 APRVGPGGGAGADAG
-145 DDAKEKEKTAAS
+145 DDANALTAKETTDRRYE
-157 AVRGRADACADVR
+157 
-170 ASDGDD
+170 DGDD
-176 GDESDAASLPG
+176 DAASSSDAAAET
-187 SAASERGVHADP
+187 SAADP
-199 PLDGRRLLFELAAA
+199 PLDGRRLLLQLAAT

-227 ASVLKLTSVR
+227 ASVLKLTSLR

-247 GGAGGVPS
+247 AATGGVPL

-270 AKDALVR
+270 AKYALVR
-277 VSGGARVE
+277 VSGAARVA
-285 METALRRRLFVAFL
+285 METALRRRLFVALL
-299 TEDMATLE
+299 TEDMAALE

-324 IADVVARAVTGGVKS
+324 VADVVARALTGGVKS

-382 HRDANAAKEAA
+382 HRDAAAAKEAA

-407 RAFAREEDEEARYA
+407 RAFAREEAEEARYA

-427 ARAKKRAIHAHAA
+427 AAAKSRAIHAHAA

-454 AWLWYGGQLVE
+454 AWLWYGGQLVQQ
-465 RGRLTVGELTTVVPL
+465 GRLTVGELTTVVPL

-500 GMHAADNAARVLG
+500 GAHAADNAARVLN
-513 AEQKVEARVRR
+513 AEQKVETRVRR
-524 RMEARLRECG
+524 RMEARLDVRHD
-534 VVSESASS
+534 SAPASPASS
-542 ASGSSS
+542 AVSRRESN
-548 VDEPAP
+548 E
-554 FPFSSDSSS
+554 SSD
-563 EDAGRPAG
+563 DAVVAANRPRG

-618 ALLERFY
+618 ALLSRFY

-631 VFVDGRD
+631 VFLDGRD
-638 IKTLDVSWLRSNIGT
+638 IKTLDVSWLRANIGT
-653 VSQTPA
+653 VSQDVT

-664 VAENIS
+664 IAETIT
-670 YASSPARSNRRSDVE
+670 YASDASDRESRGRADVV

-694 GFIEAFPE
+694 GFIEAFPD

-708 GENGVL
+708 GENGAL

-729 LANPAIL
+729 LSNPAIL

-744 LDAESEA
+744 LDAQSEA
-751 LVSEALAR
+751 SVSEALSRA
-759 VARGRT
+759 AEGRT
-765 TVLVAHRLSTVRR
+765 TILVAHRLATARR
-778 ADRVGVLQDG
+778 ADRIGVLKDG

-795 HEQLMAK
+795 HEQLMK
-802 KDGAY
+802 KTNGAY
-807 RALVETQLQS
+807 RALVETQLQA

>member
-1 MTLARVGRRT
+1 M
-11 AEAFLRGARRS
+11 
-22 RPAAPG
+22 
-28 TSMFCPGNTSQRFH
+28 
-42 PAKPGLGS
+42 
-50 GAVRDGS
+50 
-57 SSAAAA
+57 
-63 TASAARRGSGG
+63 
-74 GHSDARA
+74 
-81 TTFAAIRELTR
+81 
-92 SPAARRFARTLVGG
+92 GG
-106 ATVAGVGGGF
+106 ATVAGVVGGGL
-116 ALCDASST
+116 ALCDASGA
-124 PADALRALFS
+124 PADALRSFFG
-134 APTVGPRGGAG
+134 APRVGPGGGAGADAG
-145 DDAKEKEKTAAS
+145 DDANALTAKETTDRRYE
-157 AVRGRADACADVR
+157 
-170 ASDGDD
+170 DGDD
-176 GDESDAASLPG
+176 DAASSSDAAAET
-187 SAASERGVHADP
+187 SAADP
-199 PLDGRRLLFELAAA
+199 PLDGRRLLLQLAAT

-227 ASVLKLTSVR
+227 ASVLKLTSLR

-247 GGAGGVPS
+247 ATTGGVPL

-270 AKDALVR
+270 AKYALVR
-277 VSGGARVE
+277 VSGAARVA
-285 METALRRRLFVAFL
+285 METALRRRLFVALL
-299 TEDMATLE
+299 TEDMAALE

-324 IADVVARAVTGGVKS
+324 VADVVARALTGGVKS

-382 HRDANAAKEAA
+382 HRDAAAAKEAA

-407 RAFAREEDEEARYA
+407 RAFAREEAEEARYA

-427 ARAKKRAIHAHAA
+427 AAAKSRAIHAHAA

-454 AWLWYGGQLVE
+454 AWLWYGGQLVQQ
-465 RGRLTVGELTTVVPL
+465 GRLTVGELTTVVPL

-500 GMHAADNAARVLG
+500 GAHAADNAARVLN
-513 AEQKVEARVRR
+513 AEQKVETRVRR
-524 RMEARLRECG
+524 RMEARLDVRHD
-534 VVSESASS
+534 SAPASPASS
-542 ASGSSS
+542 AVSRRESN
-548 VDEPAP
+548 E
-554 FPFSSDSSS
+554 SSD
-563 EDAGRPAG
+563 DAVVAANRPRG

-618 ALLERFY
+618 ALLSRFY

-631 VFVDGRD
+631 VFLDGRD
-638 IKTLDVSWLRSNIGT
+638 IKTLDVSWLRANIGT
-653 VSQTPA
+653 VSQDVT

-664 VAENIS
+664 IAETIT
-670 YASSPARSNRRSDVE
+670 YASDASDRESRGRADVV

-694 GFIEAFPE
+694 GFIEAFPD

-708 GENGVL
+708 GENGAL

-729 LANPAIL
+729 LSNPAIL

-744 LDAESEA
+744 LDAQSEA
-751 LVSEALAR
+751 SVSEALSRA
-759 VARGRT
+759 AEGRT
-765 TVLVAHRLSTVRR
+765 TILVAHRLATARR
-778 ADRVGVLQDG
+778 ADRIGVLKDG

-795 HEQLMAK
+795 HEQLMK
-802 KDGAY
+802 KTNGAY
-807 RALVETQLQS
+807 RALVETQLQA

>member
-1 MTLARVGRRT
+1 M
-11 AEAFLRGARRS
+11 
-22 RPAAPG
+22 
-28 TSMFCPGNTSQRFH
+28 
-42 PAKPGLGS
+42 
-50 GAVRDGS
+50 
-57 SSAAAA
+57 
-63 TASAARRGSGG
+63 
-74 GHSDARA
+74 
-81 TTFAAIRELTR
+81 
-92 SPAARRFARTLVGG
+92 GG
-106 ATVAGVGGGF
+106 ATVAGVVGGGL
-116 ALCDASST
+116 ALCDASGA
-124 PADALRALFS
+124 PADALRSFFG
-134 APTVGPRGGAG
+134 APRVGPGGGTGADAG
-145 DDAKEKEKTAAS
+145 DDANALTAKETTDRRCEDERESDGA
-157 AVRGRADACADVR
+157 
-170 ASDGDD
+170 DGDD
-176 GDESDAASLPG
+176 DAASSSDAAAETS
-187 SAASERGVHADP
+187 ADP
-199 PLDGRRLLFELAAA
+199 PLDGRRLLLQLAAT

-227 ASVLKLTSVR
+227 ASVLKLTSLR

-247 GGAGGVPS
+247 AATGGVPL

-270 AKDALVR
+270 AKYALVR
-277 VSGGARVE
+277 VSGAARCE
-285 METALRRRLFVAFL
+285 METSLRRRLFAAFL

-324 IADVVARAVTGGVKS
+324 VADVVARALTGGVKS

-382 HRDANAAKEAA
+382 HRDAAAAKEAA

-407 RAFAREEDEEARYA
+407 RAFAREEAEEARYA

-427 ARAKKRAIHAHAA
+427 AAAKSRAIHAHAA

-454 AWLWYGGQLVE
+454 AWLWYGGQLVQQ
-465 RGRLTVGELTTVVPL
+465 GRLTVGELTTVVPL

-500 GMHAADNAARVLG
+500 GAHAADNAARVLN
-513 AEQKVEARVRR
+513 AEQKVETRVRR
-524 RMEARLRECG
+524 RMEARLDVRHD
-534 VVSESASS
+534 SAPASPASS
-542 ASGSSS
+542 AVSRRESN
-548 VDEPAP
+548 E
-554 FPFSSDSSS
+554 SSDN
-563 EDAGRPAG
+563 AVVAANRPRG

-618 ALLERFY
+618 ALLSRFY

-631 VFVDGRD
+631 VFLDGRD
-638 IKTLDVSWLRSNIGT
+638 IKTLDVSWLRANIGT
-653 VSQTPA
+653 VSQDVT

-664 VAENIS
+664 IAETIT
-670 YASSPARSNRRSDVE
+670 YASDASDRESRGRADVV

-694 GFIEAFPE
+694 GFIEAFPD

-708 GENGVL
+708 GENGAL

-729 LANPAIL
+729 LSNPAIL

-744 LDAESEA
+744 LDAQSEA
-751 LVSEALAR
+751 SVSEALSRA
-759 VARGRT
+759 AEGRT
-765 TVLVAHRLSTVRR
+765 TILVAHRLATARR
-778 ADRVGVLQDG
+778 ADRIGVLKDG

-795 HEQLMAK
+795 HEQLMK
-802 KDGAY
+802 KTNGAY
-807 RALVETQLQS
+807 RALVETQLQA